1 MKVPLYLSILVSVCL
16 LGCKTAKQQPA
27 LVHESGQSLSEIK
40 TLMEKGKSY
49 FISTT
54 QYPNYLPDNGVFLK
68 AESRKLINLNR
79 VSNIRE
85 QVEVFLRLI
94 RWLQVVFCR
103 MLQSLRFSEE

>member
-49 FISTT
+49 F
-54 QYPNYLPDNGVFLK
+54 
-68 AESRKLINLNR
+68 
-79 VSNIRE
+79 
-85 QVEVFLRLI
+85 
-94 RWLQVVFCR
+94 
-103 MLQSLRFSEE
+103 RFSTV